1 MRNSMQRPLC
11 LTLLCA
17 ASIALAAP
25 AQANDLQ
32 DQNSTGLT
40 YADTADLALGAPVAA
55 HVTLRRARPLRPE
68 QAVGVPP
75 GHSRFLVDAD
85 LTALIRGE
93 SGTPAQVRYLAD
105 FPNDPRGRPARLQRG
120 SQWLVFARPV
130 PGRPGE
136 LQLIA
141 ADAAIPYD
149 AATAERVREIIRAEL
164 EGDAPPAIDA
174 IGRAF
179 HVPGALPGTGE
190 TQFFLQ
196 TSRSQPISITVAR
209 EAQAEPR
216 WFVSLS
222 EFVDAGASQPHPD
235 SLLWYRL
242 ACFLPAQLPAAAF
255 ADAREHAQ
263 AIQRDYQLVRAGLGA
278 CPRNRTRG

>member
-1 MRNSMQRPLC
+1 MSRPLR
-11 LTLLCA
+11 LILLCA
-17 ASIALAAP
+17 ASVTLASTG
-25 AQANDLQ
+25 QANDLQ
-32 DQNSTGLT
+32 QQISPALT
-40 YADTADLALGAPVAA
+40 YADTADLALAAPVVA
-55 HVTLRRARPLRPE
+55 HVTLRRARPLGAE
-68 QAVGVPP
+68 QAVGVPA
-75 GHSRFLVDAD
+75 GHSRFLIEAD

-93 SGTPAQVRYLAD
+93 AGTPAQIRYLAD
-105 FPNDPRGRPARLQRG
+105 FPNDSRGRPARLQRG

-130 PGRPGE
+130 RGRPGE

-141 ADAAIPYD
+141 ADSAISFD
-149 AATAERVREIIRAEL
+149 AATTDRVRSIIRAEL
-164 EGDAPPAIDA
+164 EGDAPPAVSA

-209 EAQAEPR
+209 EPESQPR

-222 EFVDAGASQPHPD
+222 EFVDAGASQPRPD

-255 ADAREHAQ
+255 SDAREQAQ
-263 AIQRDYQLVRAGLGA
+263 AIQRDYQLVREGLGA
-278 CPRNRTRG
+278 CPRSRTRG

>member
-1 MRNSMQRPLC
+1 MTRPLF
-11 LTLLCA
+11 LILLFA
-17 ASIALAAP
+17 ASITPAA
-25 AQANDLQ
+25 AGQANDMQ
-32 DQNSTGLT
+32 VQNSHVLT
-40 YADTADLALGAPVAA
+40 YADAADLALGSPIAA
-55 HVTLRRARPLRPE
+55 HVTLRRARPLRAE
-68 QAVGVPP
+68 QASGVAP
-75 GHSRFLVDAD
+75 GHSRFLIEGD

-105 FPNDPRGRPARLQRG
+105 FPNDLRGRPVRPQRG

-136 LQLIA
+136 LQLTA
-141 ADAAIPYD
+141 SDSAIPYD
-149 AATAERVREIIRAEL
+149 AATAERVRDIIRAVL
-164 EGDAPPAIDA
+164 EGDSPPAVTA

-179 HVPGALPGTGE
+179 HVPGARPGTGE
-190 TQFFLQ
+190 TQIFLQ
-196 TSRSQPISITVAR
+196 TARSQPISITVAR
-209 EAQAEPR
+209 ESQSEPR

-222 EFVDAGASQPHPD
+222 EFVDAGASRPQPD

-242 ACFLPAQLPAAAF
+242 ACFLPAQLPSASF

-263 AIQRDYQLVRAGLGA
+263 AIQDDYQLVRQGLGP

>member
-1 MRNSMQRPLC
+1 MPHLLR

-17 ASIALAAP
+17 AAIAAPAP
-25 AQANDLQ
+25 AQASDLQ
-32 DQNSTGLT
+32 DQNSVALT
-40 YADTADLALGAPVAA
+40 YADTADLALAAPVAA
-55 HVTLRRARPLRPE
+55 HVTLRRARPLRAE

-75 GHSRFLVDAD
+75 GHSRFLVEAD

-105 FPNDPRGRPARLQRG
+105 FPNDARGRPARLQRG

-141 ADAAIPYD
+141 PDAAIPYD
-149 AATAERVREIIRAEL
+149 SAIADRVRAIIRAEL
-164 EGDAPPAIDA
+164 EGDAPPAVSA

-190 TQFFLQ
+190 TQIFLQ
-196 TSRSQPISITVAR
+196 TARSQPVSITVAR
-209 EAQAEPR
+209 ESGAEPR

-222 EFVDAGASQPHPD
+222 EFVDAGAAQPRPD

-242 ACFLPAQLPAAAF
+242 ACFLPTQLPAAAI

-263 AIQRDYQLVRAGLGA
+263 AIQSDYRLVREHLGA
-278 CPRNRTRG
+278 CPRNRSRG

>member
-1 MRNSMQRPLC
+1 MQHLLR

-17 ASIALAAP
+17 AAIAVAAP
-25 AQANDLQ
+25 AQASDLQ
-32 DQNSTGLT
+32 DQNSVGLT
-40 YADTADLALGAPVAA
+40 YADTADLALAAPVAA
-55 HVTLRRARPLRPE
+55 HVTLRRARPLRAE

-75 GHSRFLVDAD
+75 GHSRFLVEAD

-93 SGTPAQVRYLAD
+93 SGTPSQVRYLAD
-105 FPNDPRGRPARLQRG
+105 FPNDARGRPARVQRG

-130 PGRPGE
+130 RGRPGE

-149 AATAERVREIIRAEL
+149 SATADRVRAIIRAEL
-164 EGDAPPAIDA
+164 EGDAPPAVSA

-190 TQFFLQ
+190 TQIFLQ
-196 TSRSQPISITVAR
+196 TARSQPVSITVAR
-209 EAQAEPR
+209 ESGAEPR

-222 EFVDAGASQPHPD
+222 EFVDAGAAQPRPD

-242 ACFLPAQLPAAAF
+242 ACFLPAQLPAAAI

-263 AIQRDYQLVRAGLGA
+263 AIQSDYRLVREALGA
-278 CPRNRTRG
+278 CPRNRSRG